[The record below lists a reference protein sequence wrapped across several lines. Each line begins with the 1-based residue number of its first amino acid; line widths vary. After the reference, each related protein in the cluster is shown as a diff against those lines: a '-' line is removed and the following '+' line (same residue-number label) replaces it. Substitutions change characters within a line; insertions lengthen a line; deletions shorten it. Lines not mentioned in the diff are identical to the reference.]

1 MRSTIPHLFHMMMN
15 VILHLLPHR
24 RYFNYEELVQIKDTV
39 LAQHTEWKERVESEK
54 NLKNL
59 KRGRL
64 ELELA
69 SELVDEEEEVPS
81 KSARAESPAQNLPK
95 EACWQIQLF
104 HLRKWQ
110 RDERKTKELKSNMS

>member
-1 MRSTIPHLFHMMMN
+1 MMMKLLVMN
-15 VILHLLPHR
+15 IILHIFPHR
-24 RYFNYEELVQIKDTV
+24 RYFNYEELVAIKDTV

-69 SELVDEEEEVPS
+69 SEVVDEEEVPS

-95 EACWQIQLF
+95 EAC
-104 HLRKWQ
+104 LRI
-110 RDERKTKELKSNMS
+110 

>member
-1 MRSTIPHLFHMMMN
+1 MMRCN
-15 VILHLLPHR
+15 ILHLFLMIMKLLVMNIILHIFPHR
-24 RYFNYEELVQIKDTV
+24 RYFNYEELVQIKATV

-69 SELVDEEEEVPS
+69 SEVVDEEEVPS

-95 EACWQIQLF
+95 EAC
-104 HLRKWQ
+104 LRI
-110 RDERKTKELKSNMS
+110 

>member
-1 MRSTIPHLFHMMMN
+1 MKSTIPHLFFMMMN
-15 VILHLLPHR
+15 NISHIFPHR
-24 RYFNYEELVQIKDTV
+24 RYFNYEELVQIKATV

-64 ELELA
+64 ELA
-69 SELVDEEEEVPS
+69 SEVVDEEEVPS

-95 EACWQIQLF
+95 EAC
-104 HLRKWQ
+104 LRI
-110 RDERKTKELKSNMS
+110 

>member
-1 MRSTIPHLFHMMMN
+1 MMRCN
-15 VILHLLPHR
+15 ILHLFLMMMKLLVLNIILHIFPHR

-69 SELVDEEEEVPS
+69 SEVMDDEEEVPS

-95 EACWQIQLF
+95 EAC
-104 HLRKWQ
+104 LRI
-110 RDERKTKELKSNMS
+110 

>member
-1 MRSTIPHLFHMMMN
+1 MRSTIPHLFFMMMN
-15 VILHLLPHR
+15 ILLHFLPHR

-64 ELELA
+64 ELA
-69 SELVDEEEEVPS
+69 SEVVDEEEVPS

-95 EACWQIQLF
+95 EAC
-104 HLRKWQ
+104 LRI
-110 RDERKTKELKSNMS
+110 

>member
-1 MRSTIPHLFHMMMN
+1 MKSTIPHLFFMMMN
-15 VILHLLPHR
+15 NISHIFPHR

-64 ELELA
+64 ELA
-69 SELVDEEEEVPS
+69 SEVVDEEEVPS

-95 EACWQIQLF
+95 EAC
-104 HLRKWQ
+104 LRI
-110 RDERKTKELKSNMS
+110 

>member
-1 MRSTIPHLFHMMMN
+1 MRSTIPHLFHTMMN
-15 VILHLLPHR
+15 IILHLLPRR

-69 SELVDEEEEVPS
+69 SEEVDDEEEEVPS

-95 EACWQIQLF
+95 EAC
-104 HLRKWQ
+104 LRI
-110 RDERKTKELKSNMS
+110 

>member
-1 MRSTIPHLFHMMMN
+1 MMRCN
-15 VILHLLPHR
+15 ILHLFLMMMKLLVMKIILHIFPHR

-69 SELVDEEEEVPS
+69 SEEEVPS

-95 EACWQIQLF
+95 EAC
-104 HLRKWQ
+104 LRI
-110 RDERKTKELKSNMS
+110 

>member
-1 MRSTIPHLFHMMMN
+1 MRSTIPHLFFMMMN
-15 VILHLLPHR
+15 NISHIFPHR
-24 RYFNYEELVQIKDTV
+24 RYFNYEELVQIKATV

-64 ELELA
+64 ELA
-69 SELVDEEEEVPS
+69 SEVVDEEEVPS

-95 EACWQIQLF
+95 EAC
-104 HLRKWQ
+104 LRI
-110 RDERKTKELKSNMS
+110 

>member
-1 MRSTIPHLFHMMMN
+1 MMMKI
-15 VILHLLPHR
+15 ILHILPHR
-24 RYFNYEELVQIKDTV
+24 RYFNYDELVQIKDTV

-69 SELVDEEEEVPS
+69 SEEEVPS

-95 EACWQIQLF
+95 EACFRI
-104 HLRKWQ
+104 
-110 RDERKTKELKSNMS
+110 

>member
-1 MRSTIPHLFHMMMN
+1 M
-15 VILHLLPHR
+15 
-24 RYFNYEELVQIKDTV
+24 QIKDTV

-54 NLKNL
+54 SLKNL

-69 SELVDEEEEVPS
+69 TELVDEEEEVPL

-95 EACWQIQLF
+95 EACLIVCGF
-104 HLRKWQ
+104 SFSSEEVAKR
-110 RDERKTKELKSNMS
+110 

>member
-1 MRSTIPHLFHMMMN
+1 MMRCN
-15 VILHLLPHR
+15 ILHLFLMMMKLLVMNIISHIFPHR

-64 ELELA
+64 ELA
-69 SELVDEEEEVPS
+69 SEVVDEEEVPS

-95 EACWQIQLF
+95 EAC
-104 HLRKWQ
+104 LRI
-110 RDERKTKELKSNMS
+110 

>member
-1 MRSTIPHLFHMMMN
+1 MRCN
-15 VILHLLPHR
+15 ILHLFLMMMKLLVMNIILHIFPHR
-24 RYFNYEELVQIKDTV
+24 RYFNYEELVAIKDTV

-69 SELVDEEEEVPS
+69 SEVVDEEEVPS

-95 EACWQIQLF
+95 EAC
-104 HLRKWQ
+104 LRI
-110 RDERKTKELKSNMS
+110 

>member
-1 MRSTIPHLFHMMMN
+1 M
-15 VILHLLPHR
+15 
-24 RYFNYEELVQIKDTV
+24 QIKDTV

-69 SELVDEEEEVPS
+69 TEVVDEEEEVPS

-95 EACWQIQLF
+95 EACWRIQF
-104 HLRKWQ
+104 F
-110 RDERKTKELKSNMS
+110 T

>member
-1 MRSTIPHLFHMMMN
+1 MMSAIPHDDEAPRHEYEEYSFCL
-15 VILHLLPHR
+15 ILQTHPHR
-24 RYFNYEELVQIKDTV
+24 RYFNYEELVAIKDTV

-64 ELELA
+64 ELA
-69 SELVDEEEEVPS
+69 SEVVDEEEVPS

-95 EACWQIQLF
+95 EAC
-104 HLRKWQ
+104 LRI
-110 RDERKTKELKSNMS
+110 

>member
-1 MRSTIPHLFHMMMN
+1 MRCN
-15 VILHLLPHR
+15 ILHLFLMMMKLLVMNIIFFPPR

-69 SELVDEEEEVPS
+69 SEEEVPS

-95 EACWQIQLF
+95 EAC
-104 HLRKWQ
+104 LRI
-110 RDERKTKELKSNMS
+110 